1 MTKAVLCD
9 VFFSCLQRKIS
20 NETVMMLENHIQTEI
35 WKKIG
40 LGSIKSKGFDVK
52 KIIVNYVRRSPRPK
66 KEQYKI
72 NCKARS

>member
-1 MTKAVLCD
+1 MTKAVSCD
-9 VFFSCLQRKIS
+9 VFFSCIQRKIS

-52 KIIVNYVRRSPRPK
+52 KNHRKLCEITKTQERTV
-66 KEQYKI
+66 QD
-72 NCKARS
+72 